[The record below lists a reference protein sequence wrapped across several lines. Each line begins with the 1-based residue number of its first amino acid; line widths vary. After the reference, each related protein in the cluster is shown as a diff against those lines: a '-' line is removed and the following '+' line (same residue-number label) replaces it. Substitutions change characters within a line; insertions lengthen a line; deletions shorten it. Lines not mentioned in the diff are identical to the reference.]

1 MKMLLYFGLYTAIVL
16 SALQVVISRHDARY
30 LFVELQSLFQ
40 IQDELNE
47 QWGRLQLEYGAWSV
61 NDRID
66 EYARTKLNMKEPIY
80 GLVVLLSLIHI

>member
-1 MKMLLYFGLYTAIVL
+1 MVLAEVYDYIVL
-16 SALQVVISRHDARY
+16 TWFLIGLITFIVL
-30 LFVELQSLFQ
+30 LFIVAPYGKFT
-40 IQDELNE
+40 NE

-80 GLVVLLSLIHI
+80 GLVVLIK

>member
-1 MKMLLYFGLYTAIVL
+1 MLLYFGLYTAIVL

-30 LFVELQSLFQ
+30 LFVELQSLSQ

-66 EYARTKLNMKEPIY
+66 EYARTKLN
-80 GLVVLLSLIHI
+80 LSLIHISEPTRPY

>member
-1 MKMLLYFGLYTAIVL
+1 M
-16 SALQVVISRHDARY
+16 
-30 LFVELQSLFQ
+30 ELQSLSQ

-80 GLVVLLSLIHI
+80 GLVVLIK

>member
-1 MKMLLYFGLYTAIVL
+1 M
-16 SALQVVISRHDARY
+16 
-30 LFVELQSLFQ
+30 ELQSLSQ

-66 EYARTKLNMKEPIY
+66 EYARTKLNMKEKIDETIP
-80 GLVVLLSLIHI
+80 VLLEN

>member
-1 MKMLLYFGLYTAIVL
+1 MKMLLYFGLYIAAIL

-30 LFVELQSLFQ
+30 LFVELQSSLQ

-66 EYARTKLNMKEPIY
+66 EYARTKLNMREPINN
-80 GLVVLLSLIHI
+80 LVVLVK

>member
-1 MKMLLYFGLYTAIVL
+1 MLLYFGLYTAIVL

-30 LFVELQSLFQ
+30 LFVELQSLSQ

-66 EYARTKLNMKEPIY
+66 EYARTTLNMKEPMHS
-80 GLVVLLSLIHI
+80 LVVLIK

>member
-1 MKMLLYFGLYTAIVL
+1 MKILLYFGLYTAIVL

-80 GLVVLLSLIHI
+80 GLVVLIK